1 MPTTFSSVRALL
13 VVLGLLTLPAL
24 VLTPVLSLPT
34 LAQDDDGGD
43 DDDDDDGDNDSGSSS
58 NDTDRDD
65 EDDIIV
71 SPSNP
76 IARPRAQ
83 PRLQPVAPPV
93 VLLEQAPNQ
102 IVVQTLGTEAKAQ
115 LLDQGFAVLSEG
127 TDRVLLEVPPEL
139 EIAAALEQAAL
150 AAPTALVAP
159 NTYYRTQSVPDDC
172 MGALCQSWEAV
183 GWPPVTVDPLCRFEP
198 LIGVIDTGLNL
209 EHDMLGGAKIRLE
222 RIGSAGTAPS
232 EEKHGTA
239 IVALFVGDADSRVPG
254 LAPAADLLVID
265 PYGRDGNDERS
276 DVFSLVEALDRLGA
290 QDVTIASLSLAGP
303 DNLLLADA
311 VTRLQAQGIPLVAAV
326 GNAGPRSQPL
336 YPAAYPGVVAV
347 TAVDDA
353 AQIYRRAV
361 QGDHVSFAGP
371 GVAIPTA
378 ASIRGVRP
386 QTGTSFA
393 VPFVTTALAA
403 AMADG
408 TSAEDAI
415 AALASGSRELG
426 DAGKDPVFGWGL
438 VQIPSPC

>member
-1 MPTTFSSVRALL
+1 MHPTSSSLRALL
-13 VVLGLLTLPAL
+13 VVLGLLSLPAL
-24 VLTPVLSLPT
+24 VLTHVFSLPVL
-34 LAQDDDGGD
+34 AQDDDDDDDDDGGD
-43 DDDDDDGDNDSGSSS
+43 DDDNDRSDDDDDGD
-58 NDTDRDD
+58 
-65 EDDIIV
+65 DIFV

-76 IARPRAQ
+76 TVRPRA
-83 PRLQPVAPPV
+83 QPVAPPV
-93 VLLEQAPNQ
+93 VLPDQAADQ
-102 IVVQTLGTEAKAQ
+102 IVVQSLDVIALAQ
-115 LLDQGFAVLSEG
+115 LIDQGFVVLSEG
-127 TDRVLLEVPPEL
+127 VDRVLLEVPPGL
-139 EIAAALEQAAL
+139 DIASALEQATL
-150 AAPTALVAP
+150 VAPTALVAP
-159 NTYYRTQSVPDDC
+159 NSYYRSQAVPAAC
-172 MGALCQSWEAV
+172 TGALCQSWEAV
-183 GWPPVTVDPLCRFEP
+183 GWPPVTVDTLCRFEP

-209 EHDMLGGAKIRLE
+209 EHDMLGGANIRLE

-239 IVALFVGDADSRVPG
+239 IVALFVGDSNSRVPG
-254 LAPAADLLVID
+254 LVPAADLLVID
-265 PYGRDGNDERS
+265 PFGRDGSDERS

-303 DNLLLADA
+303 DNPLLADA
-311 VTRLQAQGIPLVAAV
+311 VARLQAQGVPLVAAV

-347 TAVDDA
+347 TAVDA
-353 AQIYRRAV
+353 ADRIYRRAV

-378 ASIRGVRP
+378 ASISGVRP

-408 TSAEDAI
+408 TPAEDAI
-415 AALASGSRELG
+415 AALARSSLELG
-426 DAGKDPVFGWGL
+426 EAGRDPVFGWGL